1 MKKVYNKNLWLI
13 IPLVGIIISLV
24 YLIDTGRIANPQA
37 IFHVFHGIIMT
48 SGLWL
53 GCMAI
58 VLYLWKKYPWE
69 HHPAKHLIIEIPA
82 IVAYT
87 IVFSFA
93 VYFVEAKFGL
103 SHYQDISLFMDA
115 ITTILITLF
124 ITSIHEAI
132 FFYRQW
138 KYNFSKSVR
147 LEKDHLEAKY
157 EALKSQIN
165 PHFLFNSLNSLVS
178 LVEDNEKAVDYI
190 QNLSEFL
197 RYLLKGSNREVVLVR
212 EELEMLKKYIQ
223 ILKIRFGKNLITNI
237 NIPEKYYH
245 FSVPPLVLQILT
257 ENCIKHNIISQN
269 KPLKISVYAENES
282 ITVEN
287 VLQRKS
293 IPNTTGQG
301 LKNITERYRFFTTRE
316 VRIKETIGTFAV
328 TIPLIKVDL

>member
-1 MKKVYNKNLWLI
+1 
-13 IPLVGIIISLV
+13 
-24 YLIDTGRIANPQA
+24 
-37 IFHVFHGIIMT
+37 
-48 SGLWL
+48 
-53 GCMAI
+53 
-58 VLYLWKKYPWE
+58 
-69 HHPAKHLIIEIPA
+69 
-82 IVAYT
+82 
-87 IVFSFA
+87 
-93 VYFVEAKFGL
+93 
-103 SHYQDISLFMDA
+103 
-115 ITTILITLF
+115 
-124 ITSIHEAI
+124 
-132 FFYRQW
+132 
-138 KYNFSKSVR
+138 
-147 LEKDHLEAKY
+147 
-157 EALKSQIN
+157 
-165 PHFLFNSLNSLVS
+165 
-178 LVEDNEKAVDYI
+178 VDYI